1 MHDPAAEFFRQWK
14 TVSGMEEQ
22 DPPNIGDTDLKMLR
36 LAEKDAVQICL
47 LRFRDTDIFK
57 FRKHRTEPTE
67 AISLLWEKSAAEF
80 EAQMGDIA
88 QTLSYIGSS
97 RVYFAHSSDLSK
109 NAAKMVAKYCQWEI
123 DSEMPSVK
131 VSSLGTLYG
140 ISDQSYL
147 LLSQYG
153 DPSEFL
159 DRDFAVIE
167 SVFQKLD
174 FENRRFREVRAQSEK
189 SEHQIQK
196 LISPAALEEI
206 EQNLTAI
213 RTYQCL
219 LHDSLSIVAKS
230 EQTSEVGMMDINNY
244 LSAYSPQNDT
254 LFVSKLGKIE
264 KIRKQLKFDLNYLNL
279 ISTNLDSR
287 IRILLLN
294 TQTRRLT
301 TERHIQNIIV
311 AFGTAISTGLLLSDI
326 PPMIRFLVMSISACV
341 AALLSHYFP
350 SNFGKE
356 TAEK

>member
-1 MHDPAAEFFRQWK
+1 
-14 TVSGMEEQ
+14 
-22 DPPNIGDTDLKMLR
+22 
-36 LAEKDAVQICL
+36 
-47 LRFRDTDIFK
+47 
-57 FRKHRTEPTE
+57 
-67 AISLLWEKSAAEF
+67 
-80 EAQMGDIA
+80 
-88 QTLSYIGSS
+88 
-97 RVYFAHSSDLSK
+97 
-109 NAAKMVAKYCQWEI
+109 MVAKYCQWEM

-147 LLSQYG
+147 MLSQYG

-159 DRDFAVIE
+159 DRDFAIIE

-174 FENRRFREVRAQSEK
+174 FETKRFREVRAQSEK
-189 SEHQIQK
+189 SESQIQK
-196 LISPAALEEI
+196 LISPAELEEI

-213 RTYQCL
+213 RTYQCH

-230 EQTSEVGMMDINNY
+230 EQILEVGMMDITNY

-254 LFVSKLGKIE
+254 LFVSKIGKIE
-264 KIRKQLKFDLNYLNL
+264 KSQKRLKFDLNYLNL

-301 TERHIQNIIV
+301 TERHIQNIIA
-311 AFGTAISTGLLLSDI
+311 AFGTAISTGLLLSDVA
-326 PPMIRFLVMSISACV
+326 PMIKLLVMIVSAVV

-350 SNFGKE
+350 ANFGKE
-356 TAEK
+356 PPEK